1 MSVKDDII
9 NELGN
14 IPLEVMKPADNTNY
28 VQQQLEKDSWGRK
41 LNTQTFKQFEDSINI
56 LKGSSMYTLNT
67 MVELETLNTEIL
79 RLDNKN
85 ISQDLDINSKVD
97 FTTYTT
103 KMAALDN
110 KDADL
115 QLQLNNIPNLYVD
128 KTKYNTKM
136 TSLDLKDTE
145 LTTLVNSKVDSNV
158 YSTNISNLQSQI
170 SSKVSNTTYTNDLNS
185 INIKNNNQDSLINN
199 LQSNKADIL
208 YVDSQIDILEN
219 VNTVQDNSIDNLIL
233 TKADKSDVLTK
244 LEMNS
249 TLNNYALKS
258 YVDGTF
264 LTTTNASSTYVSLA
278 NYNNSELIHSNEILS
293 LQNGKANITD
303 IYTRTQGDQRY
314 LLRSEYTGGTGGTGG
329 TVDLSDYA
337 TLDSVYTRDVL
348 FTRTEISTLF
358 SNNLSNYLLNS
369 DATNTYLKLS
379 GGVLTGDLNLKNS
392 SNLGTTY
399 LTNNSVNSSLLK
411 GVEIYNK
418 EFYTTYNEVDYTKI
432 MSMSNLNTLNLGSTS
447 LNFKLNSL
455 TNTIPVNDTFMTL
468 ASDFDFFNRNINLTQ
483 TSYLKMSATS
493 TTNANASLVDGR
505 VSGSL
510 IYGDLSKNIELKGT
524 TIRPKYN
531 NVELALK
538 SDIKSTNEFINGS
551 ISYNRSNP
559 AFTVGFSDESINIT
573 IDIINLDI
581 IDTNKDYSLYYLK
594 MSFNDNNNTPILP
607 FDIITVNNGQGGTMI
622 GEYAMRGEYAMG
634 VEWNLEGNDFKITLI
649 DIYYGE
655 VIQGILERIRYV
667 EINKLFGIG

>member
-67 MVELETLNTEIL
+67 MVELETFNTEIL

-103 KMAALDN
+103 KMTALDN

-128 KTKYNTKM
+128 KTRYNTKM

-145 LTTLVNSKVDSNV
+145 LTTLVNSKVDSKV

-170 SSKVSNTTYTNDLNS
+170 SSKVSNTTYTNDLNN
-185 INIKNNNQDSLINN
+185 IDIKNNNQDSLINN

-219 VNTVQDNSIDNLIL
+219 VNTVQDNAIDNLIL

-329 TVDLSDYA
+329 TVDLSAYA

-510 IYGDLSKNIELKGT
+510 IYGDLSKNIELKGA

-538 SDIKSTNEFINGS
+538 SDIKSTNTNEFINGS
-551 ISYNRSNP
+551 ISYERSNP
-559 AFTVGFSDESINIT
+559 AVAFNDGIATM
-573 IDIINLDI
+573 DIIKLDI

-594 MSFNDNNNTPILP
+594 MSLNGIDNIPIQS
-607 FDIITVNNGQGGTMI
+607 FDILTVNNGQGEMI
-622 GEYAMRGEYAMG
+622 GDMISA
-634 VEWNLEGNDFKITLI
+634 EWNLEGNNFKITFKAP
-649 DIYYGE
+649 YYPDALYG
-655 VIQGILERIRYV
+655 IQYF

>member
-67 MVELETLNTEIL
+67 MVELETFNTEIL

-158 YSTNISNLQSQI
+158 YSTNISNLQSQV

-219 VNTVQDNSIDNLIL
+219 VNTVQDNAIDNLIL
-233 TKADKSDVLTK
+233 TKADKSDVFTK

-314 LLRSEYTGGTGGTGG
+314 LLRSEYTGGTGGITSMIQKNGVLSVSGIRQANATKDVYLVDIPGIDEFG
-329 TVDLSDYA
+329 TYDGMKLLIDFDQTNQTNLVYLLVNNTEYKINDIVQNELQTNNKYLCEMKNNIINIVINKQA
-337 TLDSVYTRDVL
+337 TETINGTSKIATQAEVNYGLEDTKIVTPKKLKARLDSL
-348 FTRTEISTLF
+348 I
-358 SNNLSNYLLNS
+358 
-369 DATNTYLKLS
+369 
-379 GGVLTGDLNLKNS
+379 TGI
-392 SNLGTTY
+392 GTTF
-399 LTNNSVNSSLLK
+399 VK
-411 GVEIYNK
+411 
-418 EFYTTYNEVDYTKI
+418 
-432 MSMSNLNTLNLGSTS
+432 
-447 LNFKLNSL
+447 
-455 TNTIPVNDTFMTL
+455 
-468 ASDFDFFNRNINLTQ
+468 LTQ
-483 TSYLKMSATS
+483 LATESIAGIIKISSTAQVSDGTDNTTAVSPAKLKE
-493 TTNANASLVDGR
+493 LF
-505 VSGSL
+505 VSGANMSTNGYQKLPGGL
-510 IYGDLSKNIELKGT
+510 IIQWGGATFRETTGT
-524 TIRPKYN
+524 T
-531 NVELALK
+531 
-538 SDIKSTNEFINGS
+538 
-551 ISYNRSNP
+551 
-559 AFTVGFSDESINIT
+559 
-573 IDIINLDI
+573 
-581 IDTNKDYSLYYLK
+581 
-594 MSFNDNNNTPILP
+594 
-607 FDIITVNNGQGGTMI
+607 
-622 GEYAMRGEYAMG
+622 
-634 VEWNLEGNDFKITLI
+634 
-649 DIYYGE
+649 GE
-655 VIQGILERIRYV
+655 VITLPITFPNAFLRITGTDGGFGANAIGITITGKSQFRCWGRIV
-667 EINKLFGIG
+667 SSGDFSDTGFHWIAIGY

>member
-67 MVELETLNTEIL
+67 MVELETFNTEIL

-158 YSTNISNLQSQI
+158 YSTNISNLQSQV

-219 VNTVQDNSIDNLIL
+219 VNTVQDNAIDNLIL

-314 LLRSEYTGGTGGTGG
+314 LLRSEYTGGTGGITSMIQKNGVLSVSGIRQANATKDVYLVDIPGIDEFG
-329 TVDLSDYA
+329 TYDGMKLLIDFDQTNQTNLVYLLVNNTEYKINDIVQNELQTNNKYLCEMKNNIINIVINKQA
-337 TLDSVYTRDVL
+337 TETINGTSKIATQAEVNYGLEDTKIVTPKKLKARLDSLITGIGTTFVKLTQL
-348 FTRTEISTLF
+348 STESLAGIIKISTTAQVSAGTDNTTAVSPAKLKARLDSLLAGITSTYVKLTQLSTESVAGIIKISTTAQVSAGTDNTTAVSPAKLRELF
-358 SNNLSNYLLNS
+358 ANGLNT
-369 DATNTYLKLS
+369 ATNGYQKLPS
-379 GGVLTGDLNLKNS
+379 GLIIQWG
-392 SNLGTTY
+392 
-399 LTNNSVNSSLLK
+399 
-411 GVEIYNK
+411 
-418 EFYTTYNEVDYTKI
+418 
-432 MSMSNLNTLNLGSTS
+432 
-447 LNFKLNSL
+447 
-455 TNTIPVNDTFMTL
+455 
-468 ASDFDFFNRNINLTQ
+468 AAAFNGANGIN
-483 TSYLKMSATS
+483 
-493 TTNANASLVDGR
+493 
-505 VSGSL
+505 
-510 IYGDLSKNIELKGT
+510 
-524 TIRPKYN
+524 
-531 NVELALK
+531 
-538 SDIKSTNEFINGS
+538 
-551 ISYNRSNP
+551 
-559 AFTVGFSDESINIT
+559 
-573 IDIINLDI
+573 
-581 IDTNKDYSLYYLK
+581 
-594 MSFNDNNNTPILP
+594 
-607 FDIITVNNGQGGTMI
+607 
-622 GEYAMRGEYAMG
+622 
-634 VEWNLEGNDFKITLI
+634 
-649 DIYYGE
+649 GE
-655 VIQGILERIRYV
+655 VITLPIAFPNAFLRITGTDGGYGANAIGITIISESQFRCWGRVVSSGAFSDTGFHWIA
-667 EINKLFGIG
+667 IGY

>member
-67 MVELETLNTEIL
+67 MVELETFNTEIL

-158 YSTNISNLQSQI
+158 YSTNISNLQSQV

-219 VNTVQDNSIDNLIL
+219 VNTVQDNAIDNLIL
-233 TKADKSDVLTK
+233 TKADKSDVFTK

-278 NYNNSELIHSNEILS
+278 NYNNSELIHNNEILS

-559 AFTVGFSDESINIT
+559 AFIERVKDNSITIT

-594 MSFNDNNNTPILP
+594 MSFNDINNTPILP
-607 FDIITVNNGQGGTMI
+607 FDIVTVNNGQGGTMI
-622 GEYAMRGEYAMG
+622 GDYKIRLD
-634 VEWNLEGNDFKITLI
+634 WNLEGNDFKITLT
-649 DIYYGE
+649 DMYFLGDLSR
-655 VIQGILERIRYV
+655 IQYF

>member
-67 MVELETLNTEIL
+67 MVELETFNTEIL

-158 YSTNISNLQSQI
+158 YSTNISNLQSQV

-219 VNTVQDNSIDNLIL
+219 VNTVQDNAIDNLIL

-314 LLRSEYTGGTGGTGG
+314 LLRSEYTGGTGGTGD

-551 ISYNRSNP
+551 ISYERSNP
-559 AFTVGFSDESINIT
+559 AFNGWFSDNKIT
-573 IDIINLDI
+573 IDIINLNI

-594 MSFNDNNNTPILP
+594 MSLKDNNNTPILP
-607 FDIITVNNGQGGTMI
+607 FDIITVNNGQGETTIGI
-622 GEYAMRGEYAMG
+622 GEFAIR
-634 VEWNLEGNDFKITLI
+634 VDWNLEGNDFKITLTSM
-649 DIYYGE
+649 YYSG
-655 VIQGILERIRYV
+655 VLDSIQYF

>member
-67 MVELETLNTEIL
+67 MVELETFNTEIL

-103 KMAALDN
+103 KMTALDN

-128 KTKYNTKM
+128 KTTYNTKM

-145 LTTLVNSKVDSNV
+145 LTTIVNSKVDSNV

-199 LQSNKADIL
+199 LQLNKADIL

-219 VNTVQDNSIDNLIL
+219 VNTVQDNAIDNLIL

-559 AFTVGFSDESINIT
+559 AFTVGLNGNNIT

-581 IDTNKDYSLYYLK
+581 IDTNKDYSLFYLK

-607 FDIITVNNGQGGTMI
+607 FDIITVNNGQGRTMI
-622 GEYAMRGEYAMG
+622 GDYAIG
-634 VEWNLEGNDFKITLI
+634 VDWNLEGNDFKITLT
-649 DIYYGE
+649 DVYHLS
-655 VIQGILERIRYV
+655 VLNRIQYF

>member
-67 MVELETLNTEIL
+67 MVELETFNTEIL

-158 YSTNISNLQSQI
+158 YSTNISNLQSQV

-219 VNTVQDNSIDNLIL
+219 VNTVQDNAIDNLIL
-233 TKADKSDVLTK
+233 TKADKSDVFTK

-551 ISYNRSNP
+551 ISYARSNP
-559 AFTVGFSDESINIT
+559 AFIGWFSNNKIT

-594 MSFNDNNNTPILP
+594 MSFNDINNIPILP
-607 FDIITVNNGQGGTMI
+607 FDIITVNNGQGGTTI
-622 GEYAMRGEYAMG
+622 GTGDFAIR
-634 VEWNLEGNDFKITLI
+634 VDWNLEGNDFKITLI
-649 DIYYGE
+649 DMYSLGFLHR
-655 VIQGILERIRYV
+655 IQYF

>member
-67 MVELETLNTEIL
+67 MVELETFNTEIL

-128 KTKYNTKM
+128 KTTYNTKM

-358 SNNLSNYLLNS
+358 SNNLSNYLLKS

-559 AFTVGFSDESINIT
+559 AVTVGFNGNNVT

-594 MSFNDNNNTPILP
+594 MSFNDTNNTPILP
-607 FDIITVNNGQGGTMI
+607 FDIITVNNGQGIIMI
-622 GEYAMRGEYAMG
+622 GDCAMG
-634 VEWNLEGNDFKITLI
+634 VDWNLEGNDFKITLT
-649 DIYYGE
+649 DIYFQE
-655 VIQGILERIRYV
+655 VLNRIQYF

>member
-67 MVELETLNTEIL
+67 MVELETFNTEIL

-103 KMAALDN
+103 KMTALDN

-115 QLQLNNIPNLYVD
+115 QLQLNNIPNLSVD
-128 KTKYNTKM
+128 KTTYNTKM

-219 VNTVQDNSIDNLIL
+219 VNTVQDNAIDNLIL

-314 LLRSEYTGGTGGTGG
+314 LLRGEYTGGTGGTGG

-358 SNNLSNYLLNS
+358 SNNLSNYLLKS

-538 SDIKSTNEFINGS
+538 SDIKSKNEFINGS

-559 AFTVGFSDESINIT
+559 AVTVGFNGNNVT

-594 MSFNDNNNTPILP
+594 MSFNDNNNTPMLPLDILT
-607 FDIITVNNGQGGTMI
+607 INNGQGGTMI
-622 GEYAMRGEYAMG
+622 GGSTFMADYAYAIR
-634 VEWNLEGNDFKITLI
+634 VDWNLEGNDFKITLT
-649 DIYYGE
+649 DIYYSG
-655 VIQGILERIRYV
+655 VLNDIQYF

>member
-67 MVELETLNTEIL
+67 MVELETFNTEIL

-115 QLQLNNIPNLYVD
+115 QLQLNNIPNLSVD
-128 KTKYNTKM
+128 KTTYNTKM

-158 YSTNISNLQSQI
+158 YSTNISNLQSQV

-219 VNTVQDNSIDNLIL
+219 VNTVQDNAIDNLIL
-233 TKADKSDVLTK
+233 TKADKSDVFTK

-278 NYNNSELIHSNEILS
+278 NYNNSELIHNNEILS

-551 ISYNRSNP
+551 ISYKRSNP
-559 AFTVGFSDESINIT
+559 AVREGFSDDSINIT

-594 MSFNDNNNTPILP
+594 MSINDINNIPILP
-607 FDIITVNNGQGGTMI
+607 FDIITVNN
-622 GEYAMRGEYAMG
+622 
-634 VEWNLEGNDFKITLI
+634 
-649 DIYYGE
+649 
-655 VIQGILERIRYV
+655 
-667 EINKLFGIG
+667 

>member
-67 MVELETLNTEIL
+67 MVELETFNTEIL

-158 YSTNISNLQSQI
+158 YSTNISNLQSQV

-219 VNTVQDNSIDNLIL
+219 VNTVQDNAIDNLIL
-233 TKADKSDVLTK
+233 TKADKSDVFTK

-278 NYNNSELIHSNEILS
+278 NYNNSELIHNNEILS

-551 ISYNRSNP
+551 ISYEISNP
-559 AFTVGFSDESINIT
+559 AVTKGLSGNNIT
-573 IDIINLDI
+573 INIINLDI

-594 MSFNDNNNTPILP
+594 MSFNDSNNIPILP
-607 FDIITVNNGQGGTMI
+607 FDTITVNNAQGGTMI
-622 GEYAMRGEYAMG
+622 GDNEIG

-649 DIYYGE
+649 DIYSIG
-655 VIQGILERIRYV
+655 VVNRIQYF

>member
-67 MVELETLNTEIL
+67 MVELETFNTEIL

-158 YSTNISNLQSQI
+158 YSTNISNLQSQV

-219 VNTVQDNSIDNLIL
+219 VNTVQDNAIDNLIL

-551 ISYNRSNP
+551 ISYERSNP
-559 AFTVGFSDESINIT
+559 AFTGEFSGNNIT
-573 IDIINLDI
+573 IDIINLNI
-581 IDTNKDYSLYYLK
+581 IDINKDYSLYYLK
-594 MSFNDNNNTPILP
+594 MSFNDINNIPILP
-607 FDIITVNNGQGGTMI
+607 FDIITVNNGQGETTI
-622 GEYAMRGEYAMG
+622 GDYGIR
-634 VEWNLEGNDFKITLI
+634 VDWNLEGNDFKITLT
-649 DIYYGE
+649 DMYFSG
-655 VIQGILERIRYV
+655 VLDSIQYF

>member
-67 MVELETLNTEIL
+67 MVELETFNTEIL

-103 KMAALDN
+103 KMTALDN

-128 KTKYNTKM
+128 KTTYNTKM

-219 VNTVQDNSIDNLIL
+219 VNTVQDNAIDNLIL

-303 IYTRTQGDQRY
+303 IYTRTEGDQRY
-314 LLRSEYTGGTGGTGG
+314 LLRGEYTGGTGGTGG

-358 SNNLSNYLLNS
+358 SNNLSNYLLKS

-418 EFYTTYNEVDYTKI
+418 EFYTTYNKVDYTKI

-538 SDIKSTNEFINGS
+538 SDIKSKNEFINGS

-559 AFTVGFSDESINIT
+559 AVTVGFNDNAVT

-594 MSFNDNNNTPILP
+594 MSINDTNNIPILP
-607 FDIITVNNGQGGTMI
+607 SFDIITVNNGQGGIMI
-622 GEYAMRGEYAMG
+622 GDFAVRAD
-634 VEWNLEGNDFKITLI
+634 WNLEGNDFKITLT
-649 DIYYGE
+649 DIYYLG
-655 VIQGILERIRYV
+655 VVNRIQYF

>member
-67 MVELETLNTEIL
+67 MVELETFNTEIL

-103 KMAALDN
+103 KMTALDN

-128 KTKYNTKM
+128 KTTYNTKM

-145 LTTLVNSKVDSNV
+145 LTTIVNSKVDSNV

-185 INIKNNNQDSLINN
+185 INIRNNNQDSLINN

-559 AFTVGFSDESINIT
+559 AFTVGLNGNNIT

-607 FDIITVNNGQGGTMI
+607 FDIITVNNGQGRTMI
-622 GEYAMRGEYAMG
+622 GDFAIA
-634 VEWNLEGNDFKITLI
+634 VDWNLEGNDFKITLT
-649 DIYYGE
+649 DVYYLS
-655 VIQGILERIRYV
+655 VLNRIQYF

>member
-97 FTTYTT
+97 FTAYTT
-103 KMAALDN
+103 KMNALDN

-170 SSKVSNTTYTNDLNS
+170 SSKVSNTTYTNDLNN
-185 INIKNNNQDSLINN
+185 IDIKNNNQDSLINN

-219 VNTVQDNSIDNLIL
+219 VNTVQDNAIDNLIL

-510 IYGDLSKNIELKGT
+510 IYGDLSKNIELKGA

-559 AFTVGFSDESINIT
+559 AVTVVFYDGGGMIT

-594 MSFNDNNNTPILP
+594 MSINDINNLPIIP
-607 FDIITVNNGQGGTMI
+607 SFDIITVNNGQGGIMI
-622 GEYAMRGEYAMG
+622 GEGAIR
-634 VEWNLEGNDFKITLI
+634 VDWNLEGNDFKITLT
-649 DIYYGE
+649 DISYSDVLYG
-655 VIQGILERIRYV
+655 IRYF

>member
-67 MVELETLNTEIL
+67 MVELETFNTEIL

-158 YSTNISNLQSQI
+158 YSTNISNLQSQV

-219 VNTVQDNSIDNLIL
+219 VNTVQDNAIDNLIL
-233 TKADKSDVLTK
+233 TKADKSDVFTK

-278 NYNNSELIHSNEILS
+278 NYNNSELIHNNEILS

-551 ISYNRSNP
+551 ISYERSNP
-559 AFTVGFSDESINIT
+559 AVTEGLSGNSASIT

-594 MSFNDNNNTPILP
+594 MSFNDNNNIPLLP
-607 FDIITVNNGQGGTMI
+607 FDIITVNNAQGGTTI
-622 GEYAMRGEYAMG
+622 GEGDFAIR
-634 VEWNLEGNDFKITLI
+634 VDWNLEGNDFKITLTDMYSFGVLN
-649 DIYYGE
+649 DIKYF
-655 VIQGILERIRYV
+655 

>member
-67 MVELETLNTEIL
+67 MVELETFNTEIL

-115 QLQLNNIPNLYVD
+115 QLQLNNIPNLSVD
-128 KTKYNTKM
+128 KTTYNTKM

-158 YSTNISNLQSQI
+158 YSTNISNLQSQV

-233 TKADKSDVLTK
+233 TKADKSDVFTK

-278 NYNNSELIHSNEILS
+278 NYNNSELIHNNEILS

-510 IYGDLSKNIELKGT
+510 IYGDLSKNIELKGI

-551 ISYNRSNP
+551 ISYSRSNP
-559 AFTVGFSDESINIT
+559 AFIGELPSNNIT

-594 MSFNDNNNTPILP
+594 MSFNDIDNTPILP
-607 FDIITVNNGQGGTMI
+607 FDIITVNNGQGGTTI
-622 GEYAMRGEYAMG
+622 GGYDSVTR
-634 VEWNLEGNDFKITLI
+634 VDWNLEGNDFKITLT
-649 DIYYGE
+649 DMYFSG
-655 VIQGILERIRYV
+655 VLNRIQYF

>member
-67 MVELETLNTEIL
+67 MVELETFNTEIL

-103 KMAALDN
+103 KMTALDN

-128 KTKYNTKM
+128 KTTYNTKM

-219 VNTVQDNSIDNLIL
+219 VNTVQDNAIDNLIL

-303 IYTRTQGDQRY
+303 IYTRTEGDQRY
-314 LLRSEYTGGTGGTGG
+314 LLRGEYTGGTGGTGG

-358 SNNLSNYLLNS
+358 SNNLSNYLLKS

-418 EFYTTYNEVDYTKI
+418 EFYTTYNKVDYTKI

-538 SDIKSTNEFINGS
+538 SDIKSKNEFINGS

-559 AFTVGFSDESINIT
+559 AVTVGFNGNNVT

-594 MSFNDNNNTPILP
+594 MSFNDTNNIPILP
-607 FDIITVNNGQGGTMI
+607 SFDIITVNNGQGGTT
-622 GEYAMRGEYAMG
+622 MG
-634 VEWNLEGNDFKITLI
+634 DFTLSVDWNLEGNDFKITLT
-649 DIYYGE
+649 DIYFRGVLNE
-655 VIQGILERIRYV
+655 IQYF

>member
-67 MVELETLNTEIL
+67 MVELETFNTEIL

-158 YSTNISNLQSQI
+158 YSTNISNLQSQV

-278 NYNNSELIHSNEILS
+278 NYNNSELIHNNEILS

-559 AFTVGFSDESINIT
+559 AFTVGLNGNNVT

-594 MSFNDNNNTPILP
+594 MSFNDSNNTPILP
-607 FDIITVNNGQGGTMI
+607 FDMITVNNGQSTIRI
-622 GEYAMRGEYAMG
+622 GYGEME
-634 VEWNLEGNDFKITLI
+634 VDWNLEGNDFKITLT
-649 DIYYGE
+649 DMYFSG
-655 VIQGILERIRYV
+655 VLNRIRYF

>member
-67 MVELETLNTEIL
+67 MVELETFNTEIL

-158 YSTNISNLQSQI
+158 YSTNISNLQSQV

-551 ISYNRSNP
+551 ISYARSNP
-559 AFTVGFSDESINIT
+559 AFIGWFSDNKIT

-594 MSFNDNNNTPILP
+594 MSFKDLNNIPILS
-607 FDIITVNNGQGGTMI
+607 FDIITVNNGQGETTIGI
-622 GEYAMRGEYAMG
+622 GEFAIR
-634 VEWNLEGNDFKITLI
+634 VDWNLEGNDFKITLT
-649 DIYYGE
+649 DIYSYS
-655 VIQGILERIRYV
+655 VLDRIQYF

>member
-67 MVELETLNTEIL
+67 MVELETFNTEIL

-158 YSTNISNLQSQI
+158 YSTNISNLQSQV

-219 VNTVQDNSIDNLIL
+219 VNTVQDNAIDNLIL

-278 NYNNSELIHSNEILS
+278 NYNNSELIHNNEILS

-314 LLRSEYTGGTGGTGG
+314 LLRSEYTGGTGGTGD

-551 ISYNRSNP
+551 ISYARSNP
-559 AFTVGFSDESINIT
+559 AFKGWFSDNKIT
-573 IDIINLDI
+573 IDIINLNI

-594 MSFNDNNNTPILP
+594 MSLKDKNNTHLLP
-607 FDIITVNNGQGGTMI
+607 FNIITVNNAQGGI
-622 GEYAMRGEYAMG
+622 IIEGSKIIAD
-634 VEWNLEGNDFKITLI
+634 WNLEGNDFKITLK
-649 DIYYGE
+649 DTSSTG
-655 VIQGILERIRYV
+655 VLNAIQYV

>member
-67 MVELETLNTEIL
+67 MVELETFNTEIL

-158 YSTNISNLQSQI
+158 YSTNISNLQSQV

-233 TKADKSDVLTK
+233 TKADKSDVFTK

-278 NYNNSELIHSNEILS
+278 NYNNSELIHNNEILS

-551 ISYNRSNP
+551 ISYGRSNP
-559 AFTVGFSDESINIT
+559 AVSEGFSDTSINIT
-573 IDIINLDI
+573 IDIINLNI

-594 MSFNDNNNTPILP
+594 MSFNDFNNIPILS
-607 FDIITVNNGQGGTMI
+607 FDIITVNNGQGETTI
-622 GEYAMRGEYAMG
+622 GKGDFAIR
-634 VEWNLEGNDFKITLI
+634 VDWNLEGNDFKITLT
-649 DIYYGE
+649 DMYSRG
-655 VIQGILERIRYV
+655 VLNSIQYF

>member
-1 MSVKDDII
+1 
-9 NELGN
+9 
-14 IPLEVMKPADNTNY
+14 MKPADNTNY

-67 MVELETLNTEIL
+67 MVELETFNTEIL

-103 KMAALDN
+103 KMTALDN

-128 KTKYNTKM
+128 KTTYNTKM
-136 TSLDLKDTE
+136 TSLNLKDTE

-559 AFTVGFSDESINIT
+559 AVTVGLNDNNIT

-594 MSFNDNNNTPILP
+594 MSFNNDNNTPMLP
-607 FDIITVNNGQGGTMI
+607 LDIITINNGQGRTTI
-622 GEYAMRGEYAMG
+622 GGRNNTIE
-634 VEWNLEGNDFKITLI
+634 VDWNLEGNDFKITLT
-649 DIYYGE
+649 DIYF
-655 VIQGILERIRYV
+655 QGILNKIQYF

>member
-67 MVELETLNTEIL
+67 MVELETFNTEIL

-103 KMAALDN
+103 KMTALDN

-128 KTKYNTKM
+128 KTTYNTKM

-145 LTTLVNSKVDSNV
+145 LTTVVNSKVDSNV

-329 TVDLSDYA
+329 TVDLSGYA

-358 SNNLSNYLLNS
+358 SNNLSNYLLKS

-418 EFYTTYNEVDYTKI
+418 EFYTTYNKVDYTKI

-559 AFTVGFSDESINIT
+559 AVTVGFNDNSLT

-594 MSFNDNNNTPILP
+594 MSFNDFNNTPMLP
-607 FDIITVNNGQGGTMI
+607 FDIITVNNGQGSTFI
-622 GEYAMRGEYAMG
+622 GEYGAIG
-634 VEWNLEGNDFKITLI
+634 VDWNLEGNDFKITLI
-649 DIYYGE
+649 DIYYQD
-655 VIQGILERIRYV
+655 VLNRIQYV

>member
-67 MVELETLNTEIL
+67 MVELETFNTEIL

-158 YSTNISNLQSQI
+158 YSTNISNLQSQV

-219 VNTVQDNSIDNLIL
+219 VNTVQDNAIDNLIL
-233 TKADKSDVLTK
+233 TKADKSDVFTK

-278 NYNNSELIHSNEILS
+278 NYNNSELIHNNEILS

-551 ISYNRSNP
+551 ISYERSNP
-559 AFTVGFSDESINIT
+559 AVREELSDTSINIT

-594 MSFNDNNNTPILP
+594 MSFNDFNHIPILP
-607 FDIITVNNGQGGTMI
+607 FDIITVNNGQGETPI
-622 GEYAMRGEYAMG
+622 GEYGMR
-634 VEWNLEGNDFKITLI
+634 VDWNLEGNDFKITLT
-649 DIYYGE
+649 DIYSRG
-655 VIQGILERIRYV
+655 VLDSIQYF

>member
-67 MVELETLNTEIL
+67 MVELETFNTEIL

-103 KMAALDN
+103 KMTALDN

-128 KTKYNTKM
+128 KTRYNTKM

-145 LTTLVNSKVDSNV
+145 LTTLVNSKVDSKV

-170 SSKVSNTTYTNDLNS
+170 SSKVSNTTYTNDLNN
-185 INIKNNNQDSLINN
+185 IDIKNNNQDSLINN

-219 VNTVQDNSIDNLIL
+219 VNTVQDNAIDNLIL

-329 TVDLSDYA
+329 TVDLSAYA

-551 ISYNRSNP
+551 ISYERSNP
-559 AFTVGFSDESINIT
+559 AFTVGFMM
-573 IDIINLDI
+573 II
-581 IDTNKDYSLYYLK
+581 
-594 MSFNDNNNTPILP
+594 
-607 FDIITVNNGQGGTMI
+607 
-622 GEYAMRGEYAMG
+622 R
-634 VEWNLEGNDFKITLI
+634 
-649 DIYYGE
+649 
-655 VIQGILERIRYV
+655 
-667 EINKLFGIG
+667 

>member
-67 MVELETLNTEIL
+67 MVELETFNTEIL

-158 YSTNISNLQSQI
+158 YSTNISNLQSQV

-219 VNTVQDNSIDNLIL
+219 VNTVQDNAIDNLIL
-233 TKADKSDVLTK
+233 TKADKSDVFTK

-278 NYNNSELIHSNEILS
+278 NYNNSELIHNNEILS

-329 TVDLSDYA
+329 TVDLSDYV

-551 ISYNRSNP
+551 ISYERSNP
-559 AFTVGFSDESINIT
+559 AFTGEFSGNNIT

-594 MSFNDNNNTPILP
+594 MSFNDINNIPILP

-622 GEYAMRGEYAMG
+622 GDSVISAD
-634 VEWNLEGNDFKITLI
+634 WNLEGNNFKITLT
-649 DIYYGE
+649 DRYFSG
-655 VIQGILERIRYV
+655 VLNRIQYF

>member
-67 MVELETLNTEIL
+67 MVELETFNTEIL

-158 YSTNISNLQSQI
+158 YSTNISNLQSQV

-219 VNTVQDNSIDNLIL
+219 VNTVQDNAIDNLIL

-278 NYNNSELIHSNEILS
+278 NYNNSELIHNNEILS

-314 LLRSEYTGGTGGTGG
+314 LLRSEYTGGTGGTGD

-551 ISYNRSNP
+551 ISYARSNP
-559 AFTVGFSDESINIT
+559 AFNRWFSGNKIT
-573 IDIINLDI
+573 IDIINLNI

-594 MSFNDNNNTPILP
+594 MSFNDINNIPILP
-607 FDIITVNNGQGGTMI
+607 FDIITVNNGQGETPIG
-622 GEYAMRGEYAMG
+622 GEYGMR
-634 VEWNLEGNDFKITLI
+634 VDWNLEGNDFKITLT
-649 DIYYGE
+649 DMYYSG
-655 VIQGILERIRYV
+655 VLERIQYF

>member
-67 MVELETLNTEIL
+67 MVELETFNTEIL

-158 YSTNISNLQSQI
+158 YSTNISNLQSQV

-219 VNTVQDNSIDNLIL
+219 VNTVQDNAIDNLIL
-233 TKADKSDVLTK
+233 TKADKSDVFTK
-244 LEMNS
+244 LDMNS

-278 NYNNSELIHSNEILS
+278 NYNNSELIHNNEILS

-551 ISYNRSNP
+551 ISYERSNP
-559 AFTVGFSDESINIT
+559 VVREGFSDNSIT

-594 MSFNDNNNTPILP
+594 MSFNDIDNTPILP
-607 FDIITVNNGQGGTMI
+607 FDIITVNNGQGGIMI
-622 GEYAMRGEYAMG
+622 GEGDFAKR
-634 VEWNLEGNDFKITLI
+634 VDWNLEGNDFKITLT
-649 DIYYGE
+649 DMYSSG
-655 VIQGILERIRYV
+655 VFNHIQYF

>member
-67 MVELETLNTEIL
+67 MVELETFNTEIL

-103 KMAALDN
+103 KMTALDN

-128 KTKYNTKM
+128 KTRYNTKM

-145 LTTLVNSKVDSNV
+145 LTTLVNSKVDSKV

-170 SSKVSNTTYTNDLNS
+170 SSKVSNTTYTNDLNN
-185 INIKNNNQDSLINN
+185 IDIKNNNQDSLINN

-219 VNTVQDNSIDNLIL
+219 VNTVQDNAIDNLIL

-510 IYGDLSKNIELKGT
+510 IYGDLSKNIELKGA

-538 SDIKSTNEFINGS
+538 SDIKSTNTNEFINGS
-551 ISYNRSNP
+551 ISYERSNP
-559 AFTVGFSDESINIT
+559 AVAFNDNQIT

-594 MSFNDNNNTPILP
+594 MSFNDTNNTPILH
-607 FDIITVNNGQGGTMI
+607 FDMITVNNAQGETLR
-622 GEYAMRGEYAMG
+622 EDYAMG
-634 VEWNLEGNDFKITLI
+634 VEWNLEGNDFKITLT
-649 DIYYGE
+649 DIYFRG
-655 VIQGILERIRYV
+655 VLNDVRYF

>member
-67 MVELETLNTEIL
+67 MVELETFNTEIL

-158 YSTNISNLQSQI
+158 YSTNISNLQSQV

-219 VNTVQDNSIDNLIL
+219 VNTVQDNAIDNLIL

-314 LLRSEYTGGTGGTGG
+314 LLRSEYTGGTGGTGD

-551 ISYNRSNP
+551 ISYERSNP
-559 AFTVGFSDESINIT
+559 AFIGWFSDNKIT
-573 IDIINLDI
+573 IDIINLNI

-594 MSFNDNNNTPILP
+594 MSFNDFNNIPIQP
-607 FDIITVNNGQGGTMI
+607 FDIITVNNGQGETTI
-622 GEYAMRGEYAMG
+622 GIGDVAII
-634 VEWNLEGNDFKITLI
+634 VDWNLEGNDFKITLT
-649 DIYYGE
+649 DMYSRG
-655 VIQGILERIRYV
+655 VLNSIQYF

>member
-67 MVELETLNTEIL
+67 MVELETFNTEIL

-103 KMAALDN
+103 KMTALDN

-128 KTKYNTKM
+128 KTRYNTKM

-145 LTTLVNSKVDSNV
+145 LTTLVNSKVDSKV

-170 SSKVSNTTYTNDLNS
+170 SSKVSNTTYTNDLNN
-185 INIKNNNQDSLINN
+185 IDIKNNNQDSLINN

-219 VNTVQDNSIDNLIL
+219 VNTVQDNAIDNLIL

-510 IYGDLSKNIELKGT
+510 IYGDLSKNIELKGA

-538 SDIKSTNEFINGS
+538 SDIKSTNTNEFINGS

-559 AFTVGFSDESINIT
+559 AVTVEFSDNQIT

-607 FDIITVNNGQGGTMI
+607 FDIITVNNGQGRIMI
-622 GEYAMRGEYAMG
+622 GDYAKGL
-634 VEWNLEGNDFKITLI
+634 EWNLEGNDFKITLT
-649 DIYYGE
+649 DVYYSGGLNG
-655 VIQGILERIRYV
+655 IQYF

>member
-67 MVELETLNTEIL
+67 MVELETFNTEIL

-158 YSTNISNLQSQI
+158 YSTNISNLQSQV

-278 NYNNSELIHSNEILS
+278 NYNNSELIHNNEILS

-551 ISYNRSNP
+551 ISYARSNP
-559 AFTVGFSDESINIT
+559 AFIGWFSDESINIT

-594 MSFNDNNNTPILP
+594 MSFNDINNIPILP
-607 FDIITVNNGQGGTMI
+607 FDIITVNNGQGETTI
-622 GEYAMRGEYAMG
+622 RIRDIAIR
-634 VEWNLEGNDFKITLI
+634 VDWNLEGNDFKITLT
-649 DIYYGE
+649 DMYFSG
-655 VIQGILERIRYV
+655 VLNRIQYF

>member
-67 MVELETLNTEIL
+67 MVELETFNTEIL

-158 YSTNISNLQSQI
+158 YSTNISNLQSQV

-219 VNTVQDNSIDNLIL
+219 VNTVQDNAIDNLIL

-278 NYNNSELIHSNEILS
+278 NYNNSELIHNNEILS

-551 ISYNRSNP
+551 ISYARSNP
-559 AFTVGFSDESINIT
+559 AFIGWFSDNKIT
-573 IDIINLDI
+573 IDIINLNI

-594 MSFNDNNNTPILP
+594 MSFNGLNNIPILS
-607 FDIITVNNGQGGTMI
+607 FDTITVNNGQGGIMI
-622 GEYAMRGEYAMG
+622 GNSIIRAD
-634 VEWNLEGNDFKITLI
+634 WNLEGNDFKITLT
-649 DIYYGE
+649 DMYSSD
-655 VIQGILERIRYV
+655 VINRIQYF

>member
-103 KMAALDN
+103 KMTALDN

-115 QLQLNNIPNLYVD
+115 QLQLNNIPNLSVD
-128 KTKYNTKM
+128 KTTYNTKM

-559 AFTVGFSDESINIT
+559 AFTINGNSIT

-607 FDIITVNNGQGGTMI
+607 FDIITVNNGQGGTMTGI
-622 GEYAMRGEYAMG
+622 GDYGIRAD
-634 VEWNLEGNDFKITLI
+634 WNLEGNDFKITLT
-649 DIYYGE
+649 DIYSSG
-655 VIQGILERIRYV
+655 VLNRIQYF

>member
-67 MVELETLNTEIL
+67 MVELETFNTEIL

-103 KMAALDN
+103 KMTALDN

-128 KTKYNTKM
+128 KTTYNTKM

-559 AFTVGFSDESINIT
+559 AVTVELNDYGNNIT

-594 MSFNDNNNTPILP
+594 MSFNDNTNTPILP

-622 GEYAMRGEYAMG
+622 GDYAMG
-634 VEWNLEGNDFKITLI
+634 LDWNLEGNDFKITLT
-649 DIYYGE
+649 DIYFTG
-655 VIQGILERIRYV
+655 VLNNIQYL

>member
-67 MVELETLNTEIL
+67 MVELETFNTEIL

-103 KMAALDN
+103 KMTALDN

-128 KTKYNTKM
+128 KTTYNTKM

-145 LTTLVNSKVDSNV
+145 LTTLVNSKVDSKV

-170 SSKVSNTTYTNDLNS
+170 SSKVSNTTYTNDLNN
-185 INIKNNNQDSLINN
+185 IDIKNNNQDSLINN

-219 VNTVQDNSIDNLIL
+219 VNTVQDNAIDNLIL

-510 IYGDLSKNIELKGT
+510 IYGDLSKNIELKGA

-538 SDIKSTNEFINGS
+538 SDIKSTNTNEFINGS
-551 ISYNRSNP
+551 ISYERSNP
-559 AFTVGFSDESINIT
+559 AVAFNDNQIT

-594 MSFNDNNNTPILP
+594 MSFNDTNNTPILH
-607 FDIITVNNGQGGTMI
+607 FDMITVNNAQGGIMI
-622 GEYAMRGEYAMG
+622 GDYAMG
-634 VEWNLEGNDFKITLI
+634 VEWNLEGNDFKITLT
-649 DIYYGE
+649 DIYF
-655 VIQGILERIRYV
+655 QGVLNDVRYF

>member
-67 MVELETLNTEIL
+67 MVELETFNTEIL

-103 KMAALDN
+103 KMTALDN

-128 KTKYNTKM
+128 KTTYNTKM

-145 LTTLVNSKVDSNV
+145 LTTIVNSKVDSNV

-170 SSKVSNTTYTNDLNS
+170 SSKVSNTTYTNDLNN
-185 INIKNNNQDSLINN
+185 IDIKNNNQDSLINN

-219 VNTVQDNSIDNLIL
+219 VNTVQDNAIDNLIL

-559 AFTVGFSDESINIT
+559 AVTVGFNDNQIT

-594 MSFNDNNNTPILP
+594 MSFNDNNNTPVLS
-607 FDIITVNNGQGGTMI
+607 FDIITVNNGQSGTMI
-622 GEYAMRGEYAMG
+622 GDYAIGLD
-634 VEWNLEGNDFKITLI
+634 WNLEGNDFKITLT
-649 DIYYGE
+649 DVYYLG
-655 VIQGILERIRYV
+655 VLNRIQYF

>member
-67 MVELETLNTEIL
+67 MVELETFNTEIL

-158 YSTNISNLQSQI
+158 YSTNISNLQSQV

-219 VNTVQDNSIDNLIL
+219 VNTVQDNAIDNLIL
-233 TKADKSDVLTK
+233 TKADKSDVFTK

-278 NYNNSELIHSNEILS
+278 NYNNSELIHNNEILS

-551 ISYNRSNP
+551 ISYERSNP
-559 AFTVGFSDESINIT
+559 VVREGFSDNSIT

-594 MSFNDNNNTPILP
+594 MSINDINNIPILP
-607 FDIITVNNGQGGTMI
+607 FDIITVNNGQGGIMI
-622 GEYAMRGEYAMG
+622 GEFALR
-634 VEWNLEGNDFKITLI
+634 VDCNLEGNDFKITLT
-649 DIYYGE
+649 DIYFSG
-655 VIQGILERIRYV
+655 VLNRIQYF

>member
-67 MVELETLNTEIL
+67 MVELETFNTEIL

-158 YSTNISNLQSQI
+158 YSTNISNLQSQV

-314 LLRSEYTGGTGGTGG
+314 LLRSEYTGGTGGITSMIQKNGVLSVSGIRQANATKDVYLVDIPGIDEFG
-329 TVDLSDYA
+329 TYDGMKLLIDFDQTNQTNLVYLLVNNTEYKINDIVQNELQTNNKYLCEMKNNIINIVINKQATETINGTSKIATQTEVDNGLEDTKIVTSKKLKA
-337 TLDSVYTRDVL
+337 RLDSLLAGITSTYVKLTQL
-348 FTRTEISTLF
+348 STESLAGIIKISTTAQVSAGTDNTTGVSPAKLKARLDTLLAGITSTFVKLTQLATESIAGIIKISSTAQVSDGTDNTTAVSPAKLRELF
-358 SNNLSNYLLNS
+358 ANGLNT
-369 DATNTYLKLS
+369 ATNGYQKLPS
-379 GGVLTGDLNLKNS
+379 GLIIQWG
-392 SNLGTTY
+392 
-399 LTNNSVNSSLLK
+399 
-411 GVEIYNK
+411 
-418 EFYTTYNEVDYTKI
+418 
-432 MSMSNLNTLNLGSTS
+432 
-447 LNFKLNSL
+447 
-455 TNTIPVNDTFMTL
+455 
-468 ASDFDFFNRNINLTQ
+468 AAAFNGANGIN
-483 TSYLKMSATS
+483 
-493 TTNANASLVDGR
+493 
-505 VSGSL
+505 
-510 IYGDLSKNIELKGT
+510 
-524 TIRPKYN
+524 
-531 NVELALK
+531 
-538 SDIKSTNEFINGS
+538 
-551 ISYNRSNP
+551 
-559 AFTVGFSDESINIT
+559 
-573 IDIINLDI
+573 
-581 IDTNKDYSLYYLK
+581 
-594 MSFNDNNNTPILP
+594 
-607 FDIITVNNGQGGTMI
+607 
-622 GEYAMRGEYAMG
+622 
-634 VEWNLEGNDFKITLI
+634 
-649 DIYYGE
+649 GE
-655 VIQGILERIRYV
+655 VITLPIAFPNAFLRITGTDGGYGANAIGITIISKSQFKCWGRVVSSGAFSDTGFHWIA
-667 EINKLFGIG
+667 IGY